1 MSFQG
6 FSASEF
12 DAYAPPR
19 ASSNA
24 FNRPRLEAREKA
36 MALGRVMQADATALG
51 VALELRA
58 SDEHPSL
65 WNKRSVTAQ
74 WVFLWRDADAR
85 RALEAL
91 LDDGRSLQA
100 TLSDPTPFFR
110 HAFLALHVD
119 GEGVEVSLRVHGD
132 AWVDA
137 RNLRAR
143 CASPE
148 GRAALVAALRALPE
162 DFVLGVTDAARVSV
176 RDVTDA
182 TLDEALAAWS
192 RPSQW
197 WSVGWPLSRAVVLDQ
212 AGALEEPILAAFRA
226 LVPIYRLVAWSRD
239 NDLIAVDRA
248 LAEAQAE
255 RAAHALEAAARDS
268 EWQTRHDAEI
278 ARRRD
283 LAAVETR
290 ERLAAMDRPRPAF
303 TRAANAASDARP
315 AAHPAPAAPPAPR
328 AAPPVARAEAP
339 VAKITLP
346 VVVNPEAALQPGVRV
361 QVKSGP
367 FAGKVG
373 AIVERDVRGA
383 KVSFG
388 LLSARVNLADLDALP
403 T

>member
-12 DAYAPPR
+12 DAYAPPK

-36 MALGRVMQADATALG
+36 TSLGRSMQADATSLG
-51 VALELRA
+51 LALELRA

-74 WVFLWRDADAR
+74 WVFLWRDAESRKALDA
-85 RALEAL
+85 LTEG
-91 LDDGRSLQA
+91 GRSLKE
-100 TLSDPTPFFR
+100 TLTDPTPFFR

-119 GEGVEVSLRVHGD
+119 HEGVEVSLRVHGD

-143 CASPE
+143 CASAE
-148 GRAALVAALRALPE
+148 GRAALVEAIRALPE
-162 DFVLGVTDAARVSV
+162 DFVLGVTDAARMPV
-176 RDVTDA
+176 REVTDA
-182 TLDEALAAWS
+182 TLDGALAAWS
-192 RPSQW
+192 QPTQW
-197 WSVGWPLSRAVVLDQ
+197 WSVGWPLPRAVVLDQ
-212 AGALEEPILAAFRA
+212 GGALEDPILAAFRA

-239 NDLIAVDRA
+239 NDLIAVDGD
-248 LAEAQAE
+248 LAQANAE
-255 RAAHALEAAARDS
+255 RAAHAQQAAARDS
-268 EWQTRHDAEI
+268 AWQAQHDAEI

-283 LAAVETR
+283 VAASETR
-290 ERLAAMDRPRPAF
+290 ERLAALDRPRPAF
-303 TRAANAASDARP
+303 VR
-315 AAHPAPAAPPAPR
+315 PAPAAAPEPRPAPKP
-328 AAPPVARAEAP
+328 AAPRPAP
-339 VAKITLP
+339 VAATP
-346 VVVNPEAALQPGVRV
+346 TPAPAAAPAPANPEAALLPGARV
-361 QVKSGP
+361 KVKSGP

-388 LLSARVNLADLDALP
+388 LLAARVGLGDLEAL
-403 T
+403 TE

>member
-36 MALGRVMQADATALG
+36 MALGRVMQADANALG
-51 VALELRA
+51 LALELRA

-74 WVFLWRDADAR
+74 WVFLWRDAEAR
-85 RALEAL
+85 RALESL
-91 LDDGRSLQA
+91 LDGGRSLQS

-119 GEGVEVSLRVHGD
+119 GVGVEVSLRVHGD

-148 GRAALVAALRALPE
+148 GRAELVAAIRALPE
-162 DFVLGVTDAARVSV
+162 DFVLGVTDAARVPV

-192 RPSQW
+192 QPTQW

-239 NDLIAVDRA
+239 NDLIAVDTAIA
-248 LAEAQAE
+248 LAQAD
-255 RAAHALEAAARDS
+255 RAAHAIEAAARDS
-268 EWQTRHDAEI
+268 EWHARQDAEI

-283 LAAVETR
+283 VAATETR
-290 ERLAAMDRPRPAF
+290 ERLAAMDRPRPSF
-303 TRAANAASDARP
+303 TRAVSAAAPAPPAARP
-315 AAHPAPAAPPAPR
+315 APRPVAPTPPR
-328 AAPPVARAEAP
+328 APAPPVVP
-339 VAKITLP
+339 VAKIAIP
-346 VVVNPEAALQPGVRV
+346 VVVNPDAALVPGARV

-388 LLSARVNLADLDALP
+388 LLSARVNLSDLEPQTA
-403 T
+403 

>member
-36 MALGRVMQADATALG
+36 MALGRVMQADALALG
-51 VALELRA
+51 LALELRA

-74 WVFLWRDADAR
+74 WVFLWRDAGAR

-91 LDDGRSLQA
+91 LDGGRSLRE
-100 TLSDPTPFFR
+100 TLTDPTPFFR
-110 HAFLALHVD
+110 HAFLALQID
-119 GEGVEVSLRVHGD
+119 GAGVEVSLRVHGD

-137 RNLRAR
+137 RTLRAR
-143 CASPE
+143 CASPD
-148 GRAALVAALRALPE
+148 GRAELVAAIRALPE
-162 DFVLGVTDAARVSV
+162 DFVLGVTDGARVPV
-176 RDVTDA
+176 REVTDA

-192 RPSQW
+192 QPTQW
-197 WSVGWPLSRAVVLDQ
+197 WSVGWPLPRAVVLDQ
-212 AGALEEPILAAFRA
+212 GGALEEPILAAFRA
-226 LVPIYRLVAWSRD
+226 LVPIYRLVAWSRE
-239 NDLIAVDRA
+239 NDLIAVDGA
-248 LAEAQAE
+248 LARARAE
-255 RAAHALEAAARDS
+255 RAAQAVEAAARDS
-268 EWQTRHDAEI
+268 AWQAQHDAEI
-278 ARRRD
+278 VRRRD
-283 LAAVETR
+283 LAAIETR

-303 TRAANAASDARP
+303 TRPTPAAATEPRAAARP
-315 AAHPAPAAPPAPR
+315 APTPR
-328 AAPPVARAEAP
+328 ATPPSAPKAA
-339 VAKITLP
+339 IP
-346 VVVNPEAALQPGVRV
+346 VVVSPEAALLPGARV
-361 QVKSGP
+361 QVKAGP

-388 LLSARVNLADLDALP
+388 LLSARVNLGDLEAL
-403 T
+403 TT

>member
-1 MSFQG
+1 MSFPG

-19 ASSNA
+19 ASSNT

-36 MALGRVMQADATALG
+36 MALGRVMQADANALG
-51 VALELRA
+51 LALELRA

-85 RALEAL
+85 RSLDAL
-91 LDDGRSLQA
+91 LPDDRSLKA

-119 GEGVEVSLRVHGD
+119 AEGIEVSLRIHGD

-137 RNLRAR
+137 RTLRAR

-148 GRAALVAALRALPE
+148 GRAELVSAIRALPE
-162 DFVLGVTDAARVSV
+162 DFVLGVTGAARVPV
-176 RDVTDA
+176 REVTDA

-192 RPSQW
+192 LPTQW

-212 AGALEEPILAAFRA
+212 GTSLEEPILAAFRA

-239 NDLIAVDRA
+239 NDLIAVDGA
-248 LAEAQAE
+248 LAQAQAE
-255 RAAHALEAAARDS
+255 RAAQVQEATARDS
-268 EWQTRHDAEI
+268 EWQSRHDAEI

-283 LAAVETR
+283 LAATETR

-303 TRAANAASDARP
+303 TRPALSAAAEPRPAPRP
-315 AAHPAPAAPPAPR
+315 AA
-328 AAPPVARAEAP
+328 PVARAAPAPAPKPAPKP
-339 VAKITLP
+339 VAIP
-346 VVVNPEAALQPGVRV
+346 VVVNPDAALLPGARV

-388 LLSARVNLADLDALP
+388 LLSARVNLGDLEAL
-403 T
+403 TT

>member
-36 MALGRVMQADATALG
+36 MALGRVMQADATAL
-51 VALELRA
+51 ALPLELRA

-74 WVFLWRDADAR
+74 WLFLWRDAAAR

-100 TLSDPTPFFR
+100 TLTDPTPFFR
-110 HAFLALHVD
+110 HAFLALHID
-119 GEGVEVSLRVHGD
+119 HDGVEVSLRVHGD

-143 CASPE
+143 CASVE
-148 GRAALVAALRALPE
+148 GRAELVAAIRQLPE
-162 DFVLGVTDAARVSV
+162 DFVLGVSDAARVPV

-182 TLDEALAAWS
+182 TLDGAIAAWLQ
-192 RPSQW
+192 PNQW
-197 WSVGWPLSRAVVLDQ
+197 WSVGWPLSRSVVLDQ

-239 NDLIAVDRA
+239 NDLIAVDSA
-248 LAEAQAE
+248 LAQAQVE

-268 EWQTRHDAEI
+268 AWQTQHDAEI
-278 ARRRD
+278 VRRRD
-283 LAAVETR
+283 LAATETR
-290 ERLAAMDRPRPAF
+290 ERLASMDRPRPAF
-303 TRAANAASDARP
+303 TRPAPTPMVDAR
-315 AAHPAPAAPPAPR
+315 PAPR
-328 AAPPVARAEAP
+328 AAPAPVVVARPTPPAP
-339 VAKITLP
+339 PKIVLP
-346 VVVNPEAALQPGVRV
+346 VQVNPEAALLAGVRV

-388 LLSARVNLADLDALP
+388 LLSARVNLSDLEALP
-403 T
+403 I

>member
-1 MSFQG
+1 VSFPG
-6 FSASEF
+6 FRASEF

-24 FNRPRLEAREKA
+24 YNRPRLEAREKA

-51 VALELRA
+51 LALELRA

-74 WVFLWRDADAR
+74 WVFLWRDAEAR

-91 LDDGRSLQA
+91 LDEGRTLQA

-110 HAFLALHVD
+110 HAFLALHID

-148 GRAALVAALRALPE
+148 GRAALVEAIRALPE
-162 DFVLGVTDAARVSV
+162 DFVLGVTDGARVPV
-176 RDVTDA
+176 REVTDA
-182 TLDEALAAWS
+182 TLDAALAAWS
-192 RPSQW
+192 QPTQW
-197 WSVGWPLSRAVVLDQ
+197 WSVAWPLPRAVVLDQ
-212 AGALEEPILAAFRA
+212 GAALEEPILAAFRA
-226 LVPIYRLVAWSRD
+226 LVPIYQLVAWSRD

-248 LAEAQAE
+248 LAHAEAE
-255 RAAHALEAAARDS
+255 RAAHVMEAAARDS
-268 EWQTRHDAEI
+268 AWQERHDAEI
-278 ARRRD
+278 ARRRE
-283 LAAVETR
+283 LAATETR
-290 ERLAAMDRPRPAF
+290 ERLASLDRPRPSF
-303 TRAANAASDARP
+303 TRAAPAEPRAEGRAAPRP
-315 AAHPAPAAPPAPR
+315 AAAPRAPAAPAVARIVAPA
-328 AAPPVARAEAP
+328 AAP
-339 VAKITLP
+339 
-346 VVVNPEAALQPGVRV
+346 NPEAALLPGVRV

-373 AIVERDVRGA
+373 AIVERDVRGV

-388 LLSARVNLADLDALP
+388 LLSARVNLVDLEALA